1 MVAAMSAL
9 KMLHAF
15 REAEVIAA
23 RIGASKMGI
32 LTTPSGDDFVG
43 EGYENDFQPVIDVE
57 PGSFHR
63 LAARFG
69 FKCSTQNIRIQDM
82 RSLKTRCC
90 AAWRPVWRVSYASLS
105 NSCRQ

>member
-15 REAEVIAA
+15 VRQRVIAA

-43 EGYENDFQPVIDVE
+43 DGLENDFQPVIDVE
-57 PGSFHR
+57 PGSFHQFR
-63 LAARFG
+63 LG
-69 FKCSTQNIRIQDM
+69 SVWKCSTQNIRIQDM

-90 AAWRPVWRVSYASLS
+90 AAWRPV
-105 NSCRQ
+105 